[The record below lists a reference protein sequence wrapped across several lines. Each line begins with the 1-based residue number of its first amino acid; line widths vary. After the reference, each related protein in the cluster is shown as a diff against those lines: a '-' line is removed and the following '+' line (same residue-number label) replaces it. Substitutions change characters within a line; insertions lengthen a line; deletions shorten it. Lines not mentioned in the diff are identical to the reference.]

1 MLTNQI
7 YLYNTLTNKKEKFIP
22 IEENKIK
29 MYVCGVTVYD
39 YCHLGHGRSY
49 VVWDVW
55 KRFFISQGFD
65 VFHIQNFTDI
75 DDKIIRRAN
84 EEKVNWKVLTDKFI
98 DAYFEDIDKLNVLRA
113 TLYPKATDYI
123 GEIIGIIQGLME
135 KGYAYRAGDDIVF
148 SIKKFEGYG
157 KLSGKSIGDLI
168 ENYRVESS
176 SLKENPLDF
185 VLWKSSKPDEPSW
198 DSPFGKG
205 RPGWHI
211 ECSAMSLKHFGS
223 PFDIHAGGQDLIF
236 PHHENEIA
244 QSEGYTGNRFVNYWL
259 HNGFVM
265 ISGEKMSKSLGNFK
279 TLRDI
284 YKQYDPMVLRLF
296 ILSSHYRSPVMFNVE
311 NLTSAKEAWDKI
323 KNTLDVCSSFGLINS
338 NKDNVPSNF
347 VNALCDDLN
356 TPLALSFIFEKIRYV
371 NSIINDYEK
380 NPLKEYEINISSNID
395 EILSM
400 IDILGLKYTPD
411 VIFYSREKLTM
422 DFGSYN
428 FNGVNLELFEDLNN
442 EKIFQLTSYREFFK
456 QKKLYDLSDNIRNFL
471 NKKGYA
477 LEDLP
482 RGVRIK
488 KR

>member
-1 MLTNQI
+1 MSTNQI

-84 EEKVNWKVLTDKFI
+84 EEKVNWKDLTDKFI
-98 DAYFEDIDKLNVLRA
+98 DAYFEDIDKLNILRA
-113 TLYPKATDYI
+113 SLYPKATDYI
-123 GEIIGIIQGLME
+123 DEIIEIIQGLLK

-157 KLSGKSIGDLI
+157 KLSGRSIGDLI

-198 DSPFGKG
+198 NSPFGKG

-244 QSEGYTGNRFVNYWL
+244 QSEGYTGNQFVNYWL

-284 YKQYDPMVLRLF
+284 YEQYDPMVLRLF

-323 KNTLDVCSSFGLINS
+323 KNTLDVCSSFGLIN
-338 NKDNVPSNF
+338 NKKDKAPSNF

-356 TPLALSFIFEKIRYV
+356 TPLALSFIFEKIRYI

-400 IDILGLKYTPD
+400 IDILGLKYNPD
-411 VIFYSREKLTM
+411 VLFYSREKLTT
-422 DFGSYN
+422 DPGSYN
-428 FNGVNLELFEDLNN
+428 LNDVDFELFEDLNN
-442 EKIFQLTSYREFFK
+442 EKIYQLISYREFFK
-456 QKKLYDLSDNIRNFL
+456 QKRSYDLSDKIRNFL
-471 NKKGYA
+471 NKKGYT